1 MGFASWERISAESPW
16 VVTGLTHHGIRAL
29 CAHSPGHSSRYINSV
44 SPLSP
49 GLSEDILEAGVILA
63 PSASER
69 RCRLP
74 CKRPRWRL
82 EGWSKPWEGTQALPL
97 TQRIH
102 QRTLCMCWEDR
113 LSSLNPTSHQEYS
126 DAGTDVRAGR
136 DPWEHP
142 VQALCHAEAQTPE
155 GARGTV
161 WLG

>member
-1 MGFASWERISAESPW
+1 M
-16 VVTGLTHHGIRAL
+16 VTGLTHHGIRAL
-29 CAHSPGHSSRYINSV
+29 CTHSPGHSSPYINSI

-69 RCRLP
+69 RCRLS

-97 TQRIH
+97 TQRTH
-102 QRTLCMCWEDR
+102 QRTLCMCWEER
-113 LSSLNPTSHQEYS
+113 LSSLNPTSHQECL

-136 DPWEHP
+136 DPENTQCKPSVMQRHRP
-142 VQALCHAEAQTPE
+142 QTGSGE
-155 GARGTV
+155 QCNL
-161 WLG
+161 LGFVECLHSSR